1 MGEVI
6 GMIDALLRF
15 AVRML
20 AKFVTL
26 IVLGGGLFV
35 ALNTIG

>member
-1 MGEVI
+1 
-6 GMIDALLRF
+6 MIDALLRF
-15 AVRML
+15 AVRIL

-26 IVLGGGLFV
+26 IVLGGGLFL